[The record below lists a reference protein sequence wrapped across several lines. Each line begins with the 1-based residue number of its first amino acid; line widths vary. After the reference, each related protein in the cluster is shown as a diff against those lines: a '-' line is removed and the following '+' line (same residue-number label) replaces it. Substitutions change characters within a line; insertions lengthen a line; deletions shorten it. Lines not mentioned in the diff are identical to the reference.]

1 MIVELKIRSLL
12 LGMSL
17 LATGFATAQTT
28 KTTEQAQPTVQTQ
41 GTTNPEIEALKLK
54 ISSNPDDTQSL
65 VALATAYQNVN
76 DCNSA
81 IATWN
86 KITAILPD
94 WAPAYYSIGYA
105 NQSAKNNEAAKTAY
119 EQYIAKVKPEEVD
132 AAKQNLAYAY
142 FFIAFLDKDTNPEK
156 AKEYIAKSLQYDG
169 SNQDALN
176 LSKSLMN

>member
-12 LGMSL
+12 LGVSL

-28 KTTEQAQPTVQTQ
+28 KTTKQAQPTVQTQ

-76 DCNSA
+76 DWNSA

-94 WAPAYYSIGYA
+94 WAPA
-105 NQSAKNNEAAKTAY
+105 
-119 EQYIAKVKPEEVD
+119 
-132 AAKQNLAYAY
+132 
-142 FFIAFLDKDTNPEK
+142 
-156 AKEYIAKSLQYDG
+156 
-169 SNQDALN
+169 
-176 LSKSLMN
+176 